1 MAELTFRDFAMAVM
15 QGNAEQA
22 STMLETLLG
31 LPSPQARTAAE
42 HFRSRAADPAFLP
55 KAMSLRTAVTSGSD
69 AEIGDLLVD
78 CFGLDADARATAV
91 TAIHARYPS
100 ATRAP

>member
-15 QGNAEQA
+15 QGNTEQA

-31 LPSPQARTAAE
+31 LPAPRARTAAE
-42 HFRSRAADPAFLP
+42 HFRARAADPAFLP

-69 AEIGDLLVD
+69 AEIGELVAD

-91 TAIHARYPS
+91 AAIRTRYPS
-100 ATRAP
+100 ATPSA